1 MIAQQNF
8 AQAEA
13 YLKAKKDNDYGP
25 KNTVL
30 YYLDMGAV
38 QHHGGKFKESD
49 ESFDLAEKRMD
60 ELYTKSITKA
70 GGMLLLNDRTVDYAG
85 EPFEHALMNVYRALN
100 YILLGQPDEALV
112 ESRKVEIFLQQL
124 HDATGGRAGVYSDD
138 AFARYLDAMLYA
150 DEGKLDDARISL
162 EASKA
167 AYADYAANYGTP
179 EPHFEFPKDK
189 APHGELVYIHYNGIS
204 PRKITNTFQVAW
216 NNAAVLVRQSSS
228 EDGGAAAKNALAAGF
243 MGSAITVAYPA
254 VVQDSYTIVA
264 SEVWIDS
271 RPVAS
276 TVLMEDVTKIATKV
290 LADRLALIKTRAIAR
305 AAVKYV
311 IAETG
316 YRAAAKMCDQQF
328 GNPSW
333 QGALC
338 KGAAKITASAIM
350 AATEVADERSWTAL
364 PAQIRMARVKVPP
377 GKHDVVI
384 QFKNSG
390 GAVISGQAFKDV
402 TIDAKKRTYLAS
414 RTAL

>member
-1 MIAQQNF
+1 MD
-8 AQAEA
+8 
-13 YLKAKKDNDYGP
+13 K
-25 KNTVL
+25 
-30 YYLDMGAV
+30 GAV
-38 QHHGGKFKESD
+38 EHHAGKFKESD
-49 ESFDLAEKRMD
+49 ENFALAENRMD

-85 EPFEHALMNVYRALN
+85 EPFERALMNVYRALN
-100 YILLGQPDEALV
+100 YVFLGQPDEALV
-112 ESRKVEIFLQQL
+112 ESRKVENFLQQL
-124 HDATGGRAGVYSDD
+124 HDAYGGRAGVYSDD

-150 DEGKLDDARISL
+150 DEGKLDDARISM
-162 EASKA
+162 EASRA

-179 EPHFEFPKDK
+179 EPRFDFPKDK
-189 APHGELVYIHYNGIS
+189 SPHGELVFIHFNGIS

-216 NNAAVLVRQSSS
+216 NNAAVLVRQSDN

-254 VVQDSYTIVA
+254 VVQDSYTIVG

-276 TVLMEDVTKIATKV
+276 TVLMEDVTKIASKV

-311 IAETG
+311 VAEAG

-328 GNPSW
+328 GNPSV
-333 QGALC
+333 QGLIC
-338 KGAAKITASAIM
+338 KGAAKAVASGIM

-364 PAQIRMARVKVPP
+364 PAQIRMARVKIPP

-384 QFKNSG
+384 QYKNAG
-390 GAVISGQAFKDV
+390 GYVVSGQAFKDV
-402 TIDAKKRTYLAS
+402 QVDAKKRTYLAA